1 MSNHNLFGQT
11 ALITGGVGDIGLA
24 MAVAMASAGADVI
37 LWDVVPPREAQ
48 VRLAGVKS
56 LGSALVY
63 QQVDV
68 SDRDAVE
75 QAVASAEFTNPLSI
89 VCVNAG
95 IVASAPFLEITEDQ
109 WLRHLNVNLTGS
121 FNTAQITARHM
132 VEGKQSGRIVFTSS
146 WVAEIPWPEIAA
158 YAVSKAG
165 VNMLMR
171 QMARELAPHG
181 IRVNAVAP
189 GIVNAGLAGRQLEQE
204 PRYAERVAKVI
215 PLGAPGTPEDV
226 ASAVLYLASAES
238 QYMTGAVLTIDGG
251 CSLFQFDKK

>member
-1 MSNHNLFGQT
+1 M
-11 ALITGGVGDIGLA
+11 
-24 MAVAMASAGADVI
+24 
-37 LWDVVPPREAQ
+37 
-48 VRLAGVKS
+48 
-56 LGSALVY
+56 
-63 QQVDV
+63 
-68 SDRDAVE
+68 
-75 QAVASAEFTNPLSI
+75 
-89 VCVNAG
+89 
-95 IVASAPFLEITEDQ
+95 
-109 WLRHLNVNLTGS
+109 
-121 FNTAQITARHM
+121 
-132 VEGKQSGRIVFTSS
+132 
-146 WVAEIPWPEIAA
+146 AEIPWPEIAA